1 MDKKDI
7 LKLNQIVYKYILNL
21 KDDDIKN
28 ILEGNKKL
36 SLEDKTKRNN
46 KKTNTEDIEKLS
58 QKLEVVS
65 SKSEARKYIESN
77 KFTNDVLKSV
87 AKVKKISLNSRSN
100 KAEIIDKLI
109 EGTIGA
115 KVKINILQGK

>member
-21 KDDDIKN
+21 KDDDIKD
-28 ILEGNKKL
+28 ILEGSKKL
-36 SLEDKTKRNN
+36 TLDNKTLH
-46 KKTNTEDIEKLS
+46 KKKKINTKDIERLS
-58 QKLEVVS
+58 QKLEVVG

-87 AKVKKISLNSRSN
+87 AKVKKISINSRSN